1 MKEFPHRHYQA
12 VKKLKQSSVS
22 STFVVKPHVG
32 GEDSL
37 ILKLFSGT
45 RARSNLSVLEDDLR
59 WQRGLVHPHLLGITT
74 AGISG
79 SGSFFTT
86 RQFSSDRL
94 DLSKTN
100 PTHVTQLLDAV
111 CFLHKHGRPHGR
123 IKPSNLF
130 TVEGSVRLADL
141 RLSDCDES
149 SSLDYIRFTAP
160 EILLGEEPTFEGD
173 YYSLGAIL
181 YRIYARRDPFDDSI
195 PENLK
200 AKYIHARIPTL
211 RELSGIREPVATAI
225 EGLLHRNPRHRT
237 VAYRAL
243 IREMPFAPES
253 ASRIPLVGR
262 REAFEQL
269 YSQLSSAATRT
280 LTVGL
285 IEGDAG
291 IGKSRLIEELQFRS
305 SFYNSEFHTTF
316 CIERTEP
323 SLAPIFRLVRTVLI
337 QLSSVKRVG
346 VRTLLG
352 SFEKQPGSSL

>member
-1 MKEFPHRHYQA
+1 MKEFPHRHYEA
-12 VKKLKQSSVS
+12 IKELKQSPLS
-22 STFVVKPHVG
+22 STFVVKPHIG

-45 RARSNLSVLEDDLR
+45 RARSNLNELEDDLR
-59 WQRGLVHPHLLGITT
+59 WQKGLVHPHLLGITT

-79 SGSFFTT
+79 SSSFFTT

-94 DLSKTN
+94 DLSKAN
-100 PTHVTQLLDAV
+100 PTHVTQVLDAV
-111 CFLHKHGRPHGR
+111 CFLHKHGRPHGH

-130 TVEGSVRLADL
+130 KVEGIVRLADL
-141 RLSDCDES
+141 RLSHCDES
-149 SSLDYIRFTAP
+149 LSLDDIRFTAP
-160 EILLGEEPTFEGD
+160 EILLGAEPTFEGD

-181 YRIYARRDPFDDSI
+181 YRIYARRDPFNDSN

-200 AKYIHARIPTL
+200 AKYLHAKIPTI

-225 EGLLHRNPRHRT
+225 DGLLHRNPRHRI
-237 VAYRAL
+237 VAYREL

-291 IGKSRLIEELQFRS
+291 IG
-305 SFYNSEFHTTF
+305 
-316 CIERTEP
+316 
-323 SLAPIFRLVRTVLI
+323 
-337 QLSSVKRVG
+337 
-346 VRTLLG
+346 
-352 SFEKQPGSSL
+352 